1 MPVRSKSDRD
11 TSGSPG
17 PGPTAAAPAWVKMLG
32 AVALV
37 LVALF
42 VGLHLTGHG
51 FGPHAHMSMVR
62 QSAQPR

>member
-1 MPVRSKSDRD
+1 MPVRTKSNRV

-17 PGPTAAAPAWVKMLG
+17 PGSTGAAPAWVKMLG

-37 LVALF
+37 LVTLF

-51 FGPHAHMSMVR
+51 FGPHAHMSMAR
-62 QSAQPR
+62 QAAQPR